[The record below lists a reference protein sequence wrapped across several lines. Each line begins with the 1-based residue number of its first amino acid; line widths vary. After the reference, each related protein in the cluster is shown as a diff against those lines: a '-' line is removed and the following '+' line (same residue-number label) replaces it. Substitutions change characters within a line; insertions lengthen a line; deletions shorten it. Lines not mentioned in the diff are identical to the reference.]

1 MKILILGCTGM
12 LGSAVT
18 QVVSQSNA
26 KVIATARTESTKLP
40 PEVEVLQFDVETDD
54 LESLDFVLESGD
66 FIINCI
72 GIIKSEI
79 DENDSSSRAR
89 AIRVNAEFP
98 QRLAKFAEAR
108 RLHVIQIATD
118 CVYSGRLGGYDENSP
133 LDPVDLYGQ
142 TKSQGEVASANF
154 MHLRVSIIGPETRG
168 FTSLYEW
175 VARQPQGA
183 TIRGFTNH
191 LWNGIPAKH
200 FAKIALAIIE
210 KDLFKSGVHHVVPRD
225 IVSKATLVRLIAER
239 AGRHDLVIVDYENE
253 RAIDR
258 SLRTISGVNSALWVA
273 TGYDDLPSIAKLVSE
288 I

>member
-12 LGSAVT
+12 LGFAVT
-18 QVVSQSNA
+18 QVFSQSNA
-26 KVIATARTESTKLP
+26 KVIATARTLSAKIP
-40 PEVEVLQFDVETDD
+40 PNVEVLQFDAEIDD

-79 DENDSSSRAR
+79 DETNPGSRAR

-98 QRLAKFAEAR
+98 QRLARFAEAR
-108 RLHVIQIATD
+108 QFRVIQIATD

-133 LDPVDLYGQ
+133 QDPVDLYGL
-142 TKSQGEVASANF
+142 TKSQGEVMSANF

-175 VARQPQGA
+175 IARQPLGS

-200 FAKIALAIIE
+200 FAKIALAVIE
-210 KDLFKSGVHHVVPRD
+210 KDLFKSGVHHIVPCD
-225 IVSKATLVRLIAER
+225 VVSKATLVRLIAKH
-239 AGRHDLVIVDYENE
+239 ADRHDLVIVDYETE
-253 RAIDR
+253 QAIDR
-258 SLRTISGVNSALWVA
+258 SLRTISRVNSALWA
-273 TGYDDLPSIAKLVSE
+273 AAGYDDLPSIARLVSE